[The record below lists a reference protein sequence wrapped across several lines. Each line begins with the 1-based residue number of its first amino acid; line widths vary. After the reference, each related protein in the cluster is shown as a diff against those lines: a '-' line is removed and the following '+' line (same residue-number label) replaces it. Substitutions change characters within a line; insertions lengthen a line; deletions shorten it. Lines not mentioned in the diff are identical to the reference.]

1 MYKNYNI
8 NFYFLVKSNK
18 HEGDLVQ
25 LLQKVPRSEY
35 VSLGVHLGLK
45 KFDID
50 NEIYRPKSDPKNC
63 LINVIS
69 VWLRMSGKDHTWG
82 ILASALRNI
91 KHKNIAAEVENT
103 YNLKEV
109 GMSIYQCGL
118 MVLYLGKCALLCDV
132 SYSQY
137 KVMPIFQVC

>member
-45 KFDID
+45 KSDID
-50 NEIYRPKSDPKNC
+50 NEIYRPKSDPSNC
-63 LINVIS
+63 LIKTIS

-82 ILASALRNI
+82 ILASALRKI
-91 KHKNIAAEVENT
+91 KHKNIAEKVENT

-109 GMSIYQCGL
+109 GMSIS
-118 MVLYLGKCALLCDV
+118 M
-132 SYSQY
+132 
-137 KVMPIFQVC
+137 

>member
-8 NFYFLVKSNK
+8 NFVKFNK
-18 HEGDLVQ
+18 HEGDLIQ

-35 VSLGVHLGLK
+35 IFLGVHLGLK
-45 KFDID
+45 KIDID
-50 NEIYRPKSDPKNC
+50 NEIYRPKSDPKDC

-82 ILASALRNI
+82 ILANALRKI
-91 KHKNIAAEVENT
+91 KHKNIAEKVEKT

-109 GMSIYQCGL
+109 GMLISMRFYGF
-118 MVLYLGKCALLCDV
+118 
-132 SYSQY
+132 
-137 KVMPIFQVC
+137 IFRKMCIIV